1 MPSLICHS
9 PTQSPSETSL
19 LCGVQSSL
27 EYPHPNLLNVYAQ
40 EAPIIKAFPDQPS
53 INKRVSLMKKSIMNK
68 RASQVVL
75 EVKSLRANA
84 GDVRDMGSIPR

>member
-1 MPSLICHS
+1 MSMLKKH
-9 PTQSPSETSL
+9 L
-19 LCGVQSSL
+19 
-27 EYPHPNLLNVYAQ
+27 
-40 EAPIIKAFPDQPS
+40 IIKAFPDQPS